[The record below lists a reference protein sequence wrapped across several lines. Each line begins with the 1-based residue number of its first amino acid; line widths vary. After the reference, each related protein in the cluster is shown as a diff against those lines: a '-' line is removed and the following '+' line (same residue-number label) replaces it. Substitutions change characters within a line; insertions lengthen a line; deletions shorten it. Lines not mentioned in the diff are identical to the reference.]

1 MLPRM
6 LRQRIAKLTLRTKTS
21 SISLAIT
28 ALSLVAVAATGIV
41 QLRNQIATEQR
52 RTADSVA
59 LGFARAAELAL
70 AVRVVDGIS
79 TAPTINAQARQSRTT
94 VIVTVAAAIL
104 GAIVLFLTLGAA
116 MRRLQRLADASQS
129 LSRGDF
135 SFNIADRSDDE
146 IGRLA
151 RSF

>member
-70 AVRVVDGIS
+70 TVRDSNELTRLANSFLRDETILFIAAYGASNQPLASAVR
-79 TAPTINAQARQSRTT
+79 
-94 VIVTVAAAIL
+94 
-104 GAIVLFLTLGAA
+104 
-116 MRRLQRLADASQS
+116 
-129 LSRGDF
+129 
-135 SFNIADRSDDE
+135 
-146 IGRLA
+146 
-151 RSF
+151 